1 MPVLLHHGTII
12 KKGCA
17 KNMIQQFIELGQGY
31 GDIYELCEL
40 IKTNEHR
47 FHNAFIFTA
56 NHEGTTVASLAVA
69 LKPSGESKF
78 MPIYI
83 CREGIPYAEE
93 KQAKRIEIVKQ
104 AIQAIGQQ
112 ENILNIKHSSTF
124 SENTQFYQY
133 LIGILRLNR
142 YIPPMQ

>member
-1 MPVLLHHGTII
+1 MILLLRKDVL
-12 KKGCA
+12 

-56 NHEGTTVASLAVA
+56 NHEGTTVASLAIA

-83 CREGIPYAEE
+83 CREGIPYSEE
-93 KQAKRIEIVKQ
+93 KLAKRIEIFKQ

-112 ENILNIKHSSTF
+112 ENILAIKHSTTF